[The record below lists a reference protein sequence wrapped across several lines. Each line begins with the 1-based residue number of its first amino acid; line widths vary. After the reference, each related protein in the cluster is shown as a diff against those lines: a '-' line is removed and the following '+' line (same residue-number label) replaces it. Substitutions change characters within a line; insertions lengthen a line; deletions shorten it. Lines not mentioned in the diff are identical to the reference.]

1 MKKTVVLMIF
11 AIAVGVGCSK
21 KVPDEKVAADVA
33 QVMCAK
39 LKECGPP
46 AVTAD
51 TTCETGLTASYKAAL
66 GFTGHAGKVT
76 ESDLNACLSEIK
88 AFKCESFAEFKPPK
102 SCGFLKGQ

>member
-1 MKKTVVLMIF
+1 MKSFIVLMIL
-11 AIAVGVGCSK
+11 ALAVATGCSK
-21 KVPDEKVAADVA
+21 KVADEKVATDVA

-51 TTCETGLTASYKAAL
+51 KTCETGLTASYKTAL

-76 ESDLNACLSEIK
+76 ESGLNACLSEIK